1 MKCWIKRLNRDVYFE
16 NHIGV
21 EMCPNKWTYKSEAKL
36 FDSVAEARATIKVY
50 KLKNCEVEKC
60 GK

>member
-1 MKCWIKRLNRDVYFE
+1 MNRDSYF
-16 NHIGV
+16 NKHIGIDV
-21 EMCPNKWTYKSEAKL
+21 CPNLWTYKFEAKL

-60 GK
+60 SK

>member
-1 MKCWIKRLNRDVYFE
+1 MKCWIKRIDRDSYF
-16 NHIGV
+16 NKHIGIDI
-21 EMCPNKWTYKSEAKL
+21 CPNLWTYKSEAKL

-60 GK
+60 TK

>member
-1 MKCWIKRLNRDVYFE
+1 MKCWIKRLNSDAYFE
-16 NHIGV
+16 KHIGL
-21 EMCPNKWTYKSEAKL
+21 EMCQNKWTYKHDAKL

-60 GK
+60 TK

>member
-21 EMCPNKWTYKSEAKL
+21 EMCPNKWTYKTDAKL

>member
-1 MKCWIKRLNRDVYFE
+1 MKCWIKRNNSDAYFE
-16 NHIGV
+16 KHIGV
-21 EMCPNKWTYKSEAKL
+21 EICPNKWTYKPEAKL

-50 KLKNCEVEKC
+50 KLKNCGVEKC

>member
-1 MKCWIKRLNRDVYFE
+1 MKCWIKRLNSDAYFE
-16 NHIGV
+16 KHVGV

-60 GK
+60 TK

>member
-50 KLKNCEVEKC
+50 KLKNCEVKKC
-60 GK
+60 RK